1 MYNFQPLC
9 LFFSFHAGLPP
20 VLPQSRGSERSEKQ
34 ILPPNPRTAPPLNL
48 VSMKKE
54 NEVKKGLK
62 SKMKLKQA
70 VIMPKPMIYSKN
82 SQVVTN
88 ATRISKKV
96 KK

>member
-9 LFFSFHAGLPP
+9 LFFSFHSGLPP

-34 ILPPNPRTAPPLNL
+34 ILPPNRRTAPPLNL